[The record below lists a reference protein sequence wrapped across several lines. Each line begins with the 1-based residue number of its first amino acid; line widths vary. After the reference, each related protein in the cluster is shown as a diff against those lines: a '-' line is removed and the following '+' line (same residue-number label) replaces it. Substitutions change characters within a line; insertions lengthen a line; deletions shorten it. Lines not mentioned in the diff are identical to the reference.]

1 MKFSS
6 RGSHSQTRY
15 HLSFCPFCSTSEKI
29 NGTMG
34 SHHHPQPIT
43 THCHQ
48 WPAHHQ
54 SQTHHKPIAA
64 NHSSLPPIINPL
76 LIHQHSLPPIP
87 NPFPL
92 ITNPSPTHCCQS
104 QLSTTHHSPITMHFY
119 PWPTHP
125 QPIANPS
132 PFIVTHDQ
140 PMANPSPTPN
150 PSPVAINHN
159 SPPPITNPSPLI
171 VYPWPTYHPSHPI
184 PNPLLAH
191 HHPYSMGTVF
201 GSW

>member
-1 MKFSS
+1 MVTKFSS

-15 HLSFCPFCSTSEKI
+15 HRSFCPFCSTSEKI

-34 SHHHPQPIT
+34 SHHHSQPIT

-159 SPPPITNPSPLI
+159 SPPPITNPSSFI
-171 VYPWPTYHPSHPI
+171 AQPWPTHHPSPTHHQPI
-184 PNPLLAH
+184 TIHCYP
-191 HHPYSMGTVF
+191 
-201 GSW
+201 